1 MFGQRCGWALIVQG
15 GIGDHSEMA
24 KAPAA
29 DSRTKGPETKGQPAK
44 SARAADKALIAL
56 AANRVAIESIS
67 PEIEAGRFPAKIAV
81 GEQFI
86 VEADVFADGHDTIAA
101 AFLVRP
107 AGSDDWQE
115 VPMAFVDN
123 DRWRGVTRFD
133 AVGTWH
139 YTLIAW
145 RDLFANWRSEVT
157 KKHAAGLPLGLEL
170 TEGAALV
177 EAAADKKND
186 RASKADRAALATLLA
201 QLASARDDDAARLAL
216 LMSADAAALM
226 DRAGIRT
233 DLSLYAREL
242 AVLVERKK
250 AAFSAWYELFPRSA
264 SGDVNR
270 HGTFDDVIKR
280 LPYVRDLGFDVL
292 YFPPIHPIG
301 STNRKGRNNTLG
313 PAADDPGS
321 PYAIGSK
328 DGGHDALHPE
338 LGTFEDFARLIAAAR
353 DHGLDVAI
361 DFAINCSPDH
371 PWIKQ
376 HPEWFDWRP
385 DGTIKYAENPPK
397 KYEDIVNIEFYGGGL
412 PSVWYALRDVV
423 LFWCK
428 RDVRIFRVD
437 NPHTKPFPFWE
448 WMIGEV
454 RDRYPDA
461 IFLAEAFTRPKV
473 MKRLAKVGF
482 TQSYSYFTWR
492 NTKQELTD
500 YLIELTTTECR
511 HTMRPNFFV
520 NTPDI
525 NPLFLQS
532 SGRAGFRTRLVLAAT
547 LGGNYGIYSGFELC
561 EATPIP
567 GREEY
572 FNSEKYEIKAWDW
585 DRPGHIRPD
594 IRLMNRLR
602 QEHPALQS
610 FTNVKFYNA
619 WNDNILYFGKA
630 TPDLA
635 DYLLFAVNLD
645 PHNAQGAN
653 FEVPLWEF
661 GLPDEA
667 AVQAENLVTGETFT
681 WSGKVQHIWLDPA
694 NNPYAIW
701 RINPSA
707 ERH

>member
-1 MFGQRCGWALIVQG
+1 MAKPAAAERRPKAPK
-15 GIGDHSEMA
+15 A
-24 KAPAA
+24 KAPLVEGVA
-29 DSRTKGPETKGQPAK
+29 
-44 SARAADKALIAL
+44 AADKALLAL
-56 AANRVAIESIS
+56 AANRVAIESVS
-67 PEIEAGRFPAKIAV
+67 PEVDAGRFPAKTTV
-81 GEQFI
+81 GESFV
-86 VEADVFADGHDTIAA
+86 VEADIFADGHDTIAA

-107 AGSDDWQE
+107 EGSEDWRE
-115 VPMAFVDN
+115 VPMAFFDN
-123 DRWRGVTRFD
+123 DRWRGVTSFD
-133 AVGTWH
+133 AIGRYH
-139 YTLIAW
+139 YTLIGW

-157 KKHAAGLPLGLEL
+157 KKHAAGLNLSLEL
-170 TEGAALV
+170 TEGRNLV
-177 EAAADKKND
+177 EAARAPAND
-186 RASKADRAALATLLA
+186 RASKSDRAALADLVKA
-201 QLASARDDDAARLAL
+201 FDAASEDAGRLQI
-216 LMSADAAALM
+216 LMAADTAALM
-226 DRAGIRT
+226 GRAGVRT

-242 AVLVERKK
+242 VVLVERRR

-264 SGDVNR
+264 SNDVNR
-270 HGTFDDVIKR
+270 HGTFDDVIAR
-280 LPYVRDLGFDVL
+280 LPYVRDMGFDVL

-301 STNRKGRNNTLG
+301 STNRKGRNNSVVAG
-313 PAADDPGS
+313 PHDTGS
-321 PYAIGSK
+321 PYAIGSAE
-328 DGGHDALHPE
+328 GGHDALHPE
-338 LGTFEDFARLIAAAR
+338 LGTFDDFARLVKAAKGQ
-353 DHGLDVAI
+353 GLDIAI

-397 KYEDIVNIEFYGGGL
+397 KYEDIVNIEFYRGGL
-412 PSVWYALRDVV
+412 PSVWYALRDIV
-423 LFWCK
+423 LFWCAH
-428 RDVRIFRVD
+428 DVLIFRVD

-454 RDRYPDA
+454 QSKYPEA

-500 YLIELTTTECR
+500 YLTELTTTECR
-511 HTMRPNFFV
+511 HTMRPNFFA

-525 NPLFLQS
+525 NPVFLQS
-532 SGRAGFRTRLVLAAT
+532 SGRAGFRTRLVLASA

-561 EATPIP
+561 EAEPVP

-572 FNSEKYEIKAWDW
+572 FNSEKYEIRARQWDQA
-585 DRPGHIRPD
+585 GHIRDD

-602 QEHPALQS
+602 QTHPALQS

-619 WNDNILYFGKA
+619 WNDAVLFFGKA
-630 TPDLA
+630 TPDLS

-645 PHNAQGAN
+645 PHNGQGAN

-667 AVQAENLVTGETFT
+667 TIGAENLVTGEHFA
-681 WSGKVQHIWLDPA
+681 WQGKIQHIWLDPA

-701 RINPSA
+701 RLDPSA
-707 ERH
+707 ERA